1 MKSFRF
7 RMQML
12 SSALCLSA
20 VCAVPVQAAEAF
32 APVGAKAT
40 VSVEYHFESQ
50 GTVNDSPDRVYI
62 SRTWR
67 VARQAQVVAEL
78 VAKKPQPLS
87 QTQAA
92 EPAQLAR
99 LKQQGALAQRAD
111 TQMAPMTASAEAVV
125 AKCGDDEKCIEREV
139 MKMGFGMAGTQQL
152 ADAQQVGRDMA
163 EATKP
168 GPDRYQLWQGR
179 TQKTRFNVDEQW
191 HVVHADPMCMSLSRG
206 QCFHGLTRK
215 GGGELAPT
223 PTAAKMEVDIQGQL
237 FLMLPVPQGTLEGI
251 ETHSTNEPPGT
262 HDWEVPKGQRK
273 VPLTLFS
280 SPADQPVPAPIKI
293 ELKSGWRSQSGE
305 QVVALGAGGWHG
317 ASGEGGRLVIRWR
330 LSMH

>member
-1 MKSFRF
+1 MNFFRF
-7 RMQML
+7 RMPAL
-12 SSALCLSA
+12 AGVLGISALSA
-20 VCAVPVQAAEAF
+20 APLPAAEVF

-40 VSVEYHFESQ
+40 VSVDYHFESH
-50 GTVNDSPDRVYI
+50 GTVNGSADGVTI

-78 VAKKPQPLS
+78 VAKKPQPSS

-139 MKMGFGMAGTQQL
+139 KKMGFGMAGTQQL
-152 ADAQQVGRDMA
+152 ADAQRVGRDMV

-168 GPDRYQLWQGR
+168 DPDRYQLWQGR
-179 TQKTRFNVDEQW
+179 SQKTRYKVDEQW

-206 QCFHGLTRK
+206 QCFHGLTRT
-215 GGGELAPT
+215 GAGELAPT
-223 PTAAKMEVDIQGQL
+223 TTSAKMEVDIQGQL

-262 HDWEVPKGQRK
+262 HDWEVPKGPRK
-273 VPLTLFS
+273 VPLSLFS

-293 ELKSGWRSQSGE
+293 ALKSGWRSQSGE